1 MAEFFLMPKLGM
13 DMEEGSVVKWLK
25 AEGDTVAKGEALA
38 EIETDKSSVEVE
50 APCGGT
56 VLKIYAAEGDAYPC
70 GAPIAYIGNPGDV
83 IPAPDGAPA
92 AEEPAAA
99 ASASAAP
106 AEPQAAAS
114 TENCFLMP
122 KLGMDMEE
130 GTVVKWLKAEGDTVA
145 KGEALAEIETDKSS
159 VEVESPFS
167 GTVLKIYV
175 PEGEAKACG
184 TPIAY
189 IGTPGDAIPAFG
201 DAPAAAPA
209 VPAAPTAPTAPAAP
223 KSTHQTAPAKAAAP
237 AARPVAPAAQLT
249 PGGRLRV
256 SPRAARLA
264 EKNGVELSLVTG
276 TGHNGRI
283 VEQDVRDFIAAGGNA
298 RFSAPAVRTREET
311 VTPLK
316 GVRKVTANR
325 MRQSL
330 QEMAQT
336 NTRMDVNMSNMIS
349 FRSQINARLAKDG
362 VKVSFVDLMVAVCA
376 KALIEHPQ
384 ANCSLMDDG
393 IHYRNYAN
401 IGIAVDTDRGLVVPV
416 IKDADI
422 LTIPEIARA
431 SAELIDKARRGALT
445 PDDMKG
451 GSFTISNLG
460 MFEVDSFTAIVNP
473 PETCILAMS
482 RTADRAVVEDGQVVV
497 RPMMNLCLSYDHRV
511 IDGAPSARFLRD
523 IKHYIE
529 NPVWLLV

>member
-83 IPAPDGAPA
+83 IPAPDGAAEEAAPA
-92 AEEPAAA
+92 APAAA
-99 ASASAAP
+99 EAP
-106 AEPQAAAS
+106 AETQAAIS
-114 TENCFLMP
+114 TESCFLMP

-167 GTVLKIYV
+167 GTILKIYV

-209 VPAAPTAPTAPAAP
+209 VPAASTVPAAP
-223 KSTHQTAPAKAAAP
+223 KVAPQTAPAKAAAP

-283 VEQDVRDFIAAGGNA
+283 VEQDVRDFIAAGGNV

-384 ANCSLMDDG
+384 ANCSLMEDG

-422 LTIPEIARA
+422 LSIPEIAKA

>member
-13 DMEEGSVVKWLK
+13 DMEEGSVIKWLK
-25 AEGDTVAKGEALA
+25 AVGESVNKGEPLA
-38 EIETDKSSVEVE
+38 EIETDKSTVEVE
-50 APCGGT
+50 APASGV
-56 VLKIYAAEGDAYPC
+56 VLKIYCEEGDTKPC
-70 GAPIAYIGNPGDV
+70 GEPIAYIGNAGDV
-83 IPAPDGAPA
+83 VPEFGDSSAGTA
-92 AEEPAAA
+92 ATEEVANVDAKQEESVKA
-99 ASASAAP
+99 NS
-106 AEPQAAAS
+106 Q
-114 TENCFLMP
+114 NYFLMP

-130 GTVVKWLKAEGDTVA
+130 GTVIRWLKAEGDSVA
-145 KGEALAEIETDKSS
+145 KGEALVEIETDKST
-159 VEVESPFS
+159 VEVEAPID
-167 GTVLKIYV
+167 GIILKIFCA
-175 PEGEAKACG
+175 EGDAQPCG
-184 TPIAY
+184 TAIAY
-189 IGTPGDAIPAFG
+189 IGNEGDEIPAISAVSHEATVAEQETVQN
-201 DAPAAAPA
+201 APVSEPSTSATPA
-209 VPAAPTAPTAPAAP
+209 VTSAPQNTTG
-223 KSTHQTAPAKAAAP
+223 AK
-237 AARPVAPAAQLT
+237 
-249 PGGRLRV
+249 LRV
-256 SPRAARLA
+256 SPRARRLA
-264 EKNGVELSLVTG
+264 KNNHVDLYAVTG
-276 TGHNGRI
+276 TGQHGRI
-283 VEQDVRDFIAAGGNA
+283 IEQDVRDFIANGGMMVKQ
-298 RFSAPAVRTREET
+298 SQTVRVPQET

-330 QEMAQT
+330 SEMAQT
-336 NTRMDVNMSNMIS
+336 NTRMDIDMTNMIS
-349 FRSQINARLAKDG
+349 FRNQINARLAKNG

-384 ANCSLMDDG
+384 ANASLMEDG

-401 IGIAVDTDRGLVVPV
+401 IGVAVDTERGLVVPV

-422 LTIPEIARA
+422 LSIADIA
-431 SAELIDKARRGALT
+431 KKSAELIDKARRGALA

-482 RTADRAVVEDGQVVV
+482 RTADRAVVENGQVVV
-497 RPMMNLCLSYDHRV
+497 RPMMNLCLSYDHRI

>member
-50 APCGGT
+50 SPFSGT

-70 GAPIAYIGNPGDV
+70 GAAIACIGAPGEA
-83 IPAPDGAPA
+83 IPAPDGTAAEAAPA
-92 AEEPAAA
+92 AAPVA
-99 ASASAAP
+99 AAP
-106 AEPQAAAS
+106 AEAQPAAS

-167 GTVLKIYV
+167 GTILKIYV
-175 PEGEAKACG
+175 PEGEAKPCG

-189 IGTPGDAIPAFG
+189 IGNPGDAVPTFG
-201 DAPAAAPA
+201 AAPAAAPA
-209 VPAAPTAPTAPAAP
+209 APATPAVQAAAPAAP
-223 KSTHQTAPAKAAAP
+223 AKATTPAKAAARP
-237 AARPVAPAAQLT
+237 AAPAAQLT

-264 EKNGVELSLVTG
+264 EKNGVDLSLVAG
-276 TGHNGRI
+276 TGYNGRI

-298 RFSAPAVRTREET
+298 RFAAPAVRNREET

-336 NTRMDVNMSNMIS
+336 NTRMDVDMSNMIS
-349 FRSQINARLAKDG
+349 FRSQLNAKLAKDG

-376 KALIEHPQ
+376 KALIDHPQ
-384 ANCSLMDDG
+384 ANCSLMEDG

-401 IGIAVDTDRGLVVPV
+401 IGVAVDTDRGLVVPV

-422 LTIPEIARA
+422 LSIPEIAKA
-431 SAELIDKARRGALT
+431 SAELIDKARRGALS

-482 RTADRAVVEDGQVVV
+482 RTADRPVVVDGQIVI

-523 IKHYIE
+523 IKRYIE